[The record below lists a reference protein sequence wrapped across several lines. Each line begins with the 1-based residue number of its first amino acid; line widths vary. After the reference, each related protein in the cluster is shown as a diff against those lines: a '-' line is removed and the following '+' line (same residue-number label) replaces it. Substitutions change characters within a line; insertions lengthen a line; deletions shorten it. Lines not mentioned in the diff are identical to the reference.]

1 MVIKKKVILSPTQ
14 ILVVGYIIVI
24 TIGTLLLNLPMATV
38 PGSETTIMDALF
50 TATSAT
56 AVTGLIVV
64 NTAAHW
70 TVFGKVIIMLLI
82 QIGGFGFMTT
92 STLVML
98 ILGKRISLKERLIIQ
113 EELNADSVSGLI
125 RLVRYVILMTLG
137 VEAVGAIL
145 LFFRFLPIMPPQR
158 AAFFGLFHSISA
170 FNNAGFDLFGNSL
183 ENFTGDW
190 YIVLVITGLFLIG
203 GIGFAVIAEV
213 YNGRKFKKFSL
224 HTKVVLTISLL
235 LTIIGTLVIFTVE
248 YNNPATLGDLNFSG
262 KVAAAYFQGVTPRT
276 AGFNT
281 VPIGDMTSAG
291 QFFTNLLMFIGAS
304 PGSTGGGVKTTTF
317 GTLFFVLWALMRGRD
332 DVVIFGRRL
341 SHRTI
346 FKALA
351 VVMIG
356 VLLIFAVTMA
366 LTITEKFD
374 FLDVFFET
382 VSAFGTVGLST
393 GITGGLSPIG
403 RLLIIITMF
412 VGRVGP
418 MTLATAIGE
427 ERKKNFVRYPEEKLM
442 IG

>member
-113 EELNADSVSGLI
+113 EELNADSLSGLI